1 MKINSNNEWDNL
13 QEVVLGNMDSYFPGL
28 EFEKDFKQKNF
39 DKAKKIAK
47 SAYPKWYT
55 DEVNEDLDNFK
66 NILEKNSIKVL
77 RPEKLNVDEIFHTP
91 FWKAIGSDS
100 YNVRDLHIVVGNKVI
115 SAPSPAKFRYFEPFY
130 LQKILYNYFKEG
142 FEWINSPKIKLN
154 SNYLVPYYKKG
165 KKKKTTEDKIQKKLM
180 KGRIEEFH
188 KLTEEEI
195 LFDAANVI
203 KMNKDLIYLVSSTG
217 NYLGAKWLQSILG
230 NKYKVHIVNSYRA
243 SHIDSTILPLNAN
256 TVLINSVRVS
266 KDSIPKI
273 FKNWKKIFFSGVAEV
288 PKSELDFQNK
298 IRDKAYRNL
307 KAIGVNSYLKHISS
321 PWAGLNVLSISP
333 DTVLVDS
340 RQTNLIKELERN
352 KFTVIGIRLRHCYT
366 MLGGLH
372 CATLDTVRD

>member
-28 EFEKDFKQKNF
+28 EFEKDFQQKNF

-77 RPEKLNVDEIFHTP
+77 RPEKFNVDEIFHTP
-91 FWKAIGSDS
+91 YWNAIGCDS

-154 SNYLVPYYKKG
+154 SNYLIPYYKKG
-165 KKKKTTEDKIQKKLM
+165 KKKTTTEDKIQKKLM

-203 KMNKDLIYLVSSTG
+203 KMNKDLMYLVSSTG

-230 NKYKVHIVNSYRA
+230 NKYKVHIVNAYRA

-266 KDSIPKI
+266 KGNIPKI
-273 FKNWKKIFFSGVAEV
+273 FKNWKKIFFSDVAEV

-298 IRDKAYRNL
+298 IRDKAYKNL
-307 KAIGVNSYLKHISS
+307 KEIGVNSYLKHLSS
-321 PWAGLNVLSISP
+321 PWGGLNVLSISP

-352 KFTVIGIRLRHCYT
+352 KFAVIGIRLRHCYT

>member
-28 EFEKDFKQKNF
+28 EFKKDFQQKNF

-77 RPEKLNVDEIFHTP
+77 RPEKFNVDEIFHTP
-91 FWKAIGSDS
+91 YWNAIGSDS

-154 SNYLVPYYKKG
+154 YNYLIPYYKKG
-165 KKKKTTEDKIQKKLM
+165 KKKTTTEDKIQKKLM

-203 KMNKDLIYLVSSTG
+203 KMNKDLMYLVSSTG

-230 NKYKVHIVNSYRA
+230 NKYKVHIVNAYRA

-266 KDSIPKI
+266 KGNIPKI
-273 FKNWKKIFFSGVAEV
+273 FKNWKKIFFSDVAEV

-298 IRDKAYRNL
+298 IRDKAYKNL
-307 KAIGVNSYLKHISS
+307 KTIGVNSYLKHLSS
-321 PWAGLNVLSISP
+321 PW
-333 DTVLVDS
+333 
-340 RQTNLIKELERN
+340 
-352 KFTVIGIRLRHCYT
+352 
-366 MLGGLH
+366 GG
-372 CATLDTVRD
+372 